1 MNRLGTARNYKIEI
15 QLSKKEIINI
25 IKNNNNFH
33 INFEENINEKV
44 VVLFLLKE
52 FVRIL
57 VNGIITMTVIIK
69 EKNDQLSEVLIAMH
83 NPVASEGLFNDL
95 NVGAST
101 RKDFFKELEPY
112 IISLEEITQQNN

>member
-15 QLSKKEIINI
+15 KLSKKEIINI